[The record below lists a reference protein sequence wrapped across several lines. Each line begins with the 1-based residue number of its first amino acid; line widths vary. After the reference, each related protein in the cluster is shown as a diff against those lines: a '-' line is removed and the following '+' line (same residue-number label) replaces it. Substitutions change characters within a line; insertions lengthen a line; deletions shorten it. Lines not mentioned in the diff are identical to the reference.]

1 MKRIWSI
8 ALVALVFA
16 ACNSSV
22 KNKEGDSASDAG
34 SILLHK
40 VKVTEVIQTSQY
52 TYLKGTEGGK
62 NYWMAI
68 AKDDVE
74 TGEELFY
81 FSANVTPMENF
92 HSTELDRNFD
102 KILFISKVSRES
114 NGGGTAM
121 AADPHAGVSMG
132 SNPHAGMGMGS
143 TSAHSGRKQADP
155 SEGIHVEKAQGGITI
170 AELYENAKTYA
181 GKKVKISG
189 VVVKV
194 NNQIMGRNWVHIQD
208 GTKYGKDYDLT
219 FTTQDEVNVN
229 DVVIIEG
236 EVAIDKDFTSGYF
249 YPVIVENTNVL
260 N

>member
-1 MKRIWSI
+1 MKKIWII
-8 ALVALVFA
+8 AMVTLVFA

-22 KNKEGDSASDAG
+22 KNKESDSTSDAG

-40 VKVTEVIQTSQY
+40 VKVSEVVQTSKY

-62 NYWMAI
+62 EYWMAI
-68 AKDDVE
+68 SKEDVK

-92 HSTELDRNFD
+92 HSTELERDFD
-102 KILFISKVSRES
+102 KILFISKISRES
-114 NGGGTAM
+114 NGGGSSM
-121 AADPHAGVSMG
+121 QSNPHAGMSMD
-132 SNPHAGMGMGS
+132 SDPHAGMGMGS
-143 TSAHSGRKQADP
+143 SNAHTGRKQTEAE
-155 SEGIHVEKAQGGITI
+155 EGIHVEKAQGGLTI
-170 AELYENAKTYA
+170 AELYENAKSYA
-181 GKKVKISG
+181 GEKVKVRG

-219 FTTQDEVNVN
+219 CTTQDEVIVN
-229 DVVIIEG
+229 DEVTIEG

-249 YPVIVENTNVL
+249 YPVIIENTKVL
-260 N
+260 K